1 MLSANLPDHTEVTQV
16 PYIPKVGMGSLV
28 SAILILHKRW
38 GIPPHTVV
46 DSPSIGKVSEFR
58 EAAKISTQ
66 TPIKIPTATAIH
78 AGVGCCNNL
87 SFFTATALTH
97 VYWGVALSW
106 KGMHF
111 GANLFCD
118 CLLEYG
124 KGKVPVLRFRVQW
137 KRYPSN
143 DSYVD
148 DACDD
153 PVLSLLNRAV
163 S

>member
-1 MLSANLPDHTEVTQV
+1 
-16 PYIPKVGMGSLV
+16 MGHS
-28 SAILILHKRW
+28 SSH
-38 GIPPHTVV
+38 
-46 DSPSIGKVSEFR
+46 SIGKVSEFR

-78 AGVGCCNNL
+78 IGVGCCNNL
-87 SFFTATALTH
+87 SSFFIATVLTH
-97 VYWGVALSW
+97 VYLGVALSW

-118 CLLEYG
+118 CLLEYS
-124 KGKVPVLRFRVQW
+124 KGKVPVLRLRVQW
-137 KRYPSN
+137 KRSPSN
-143 DSYVD
+143 DSYLD

>member
-1 MLSANLPDHTEVTQV
+1 M
-16 PYIPKVGMGSLV
+16 PYMPKIGMGSLV
-28 SAILILHKRW
+28 SAILILHKKRW

-46 DSPSIGKVSEFR
+46 GSPSIGKVSEFR

-66 TPIKIPTATAIH
+66 TPIKIPIATAIH
-78 AGVGCCNNL
+78 VGVGCCNNL
-87 SFFTATALTH
+87 SSFFIATVLTH

-118 CLLEYG
+118 CLLEYD
-124 KGKVPVLRFRVQW
+124 KAKVPELKLRVQW

-143 DSYVD
+143 DV
-148 DACDD
+148 